1 MFRPGPWVGAVHPIN
16 KPDYQGGSADIQ
28 EYGRQQD
35 GSDGRQQDGSDG
47 RQQDGLA
54 DTVTE
59 AASAN
64 FEPNNQLGSLTPSG
78 AHGGGPPSHSTPP
91 TSPTKQKRTKFYAVT
106 VGKRCGVFQR
116 WYFILN
122 FSMHG
127 SLTVESRT
135 YVSALTSGTPGATFQ
150 GFNSLEEAEDEYFAV
165 KALGHVKVV
174 RVPGDELIYGPLSD
188 AKM

>member
-1 MFRPGPWVGAVHPIN
+1 MFNRGKKSFSWEKVKFQRYCAEKILEIGGN
-16 KPDYQGGSADIQ
+16 K
-28 EYGRQQD
+28 RVTL
-35 GSDGRQQDGSDG
+35 RKL
-47 RQQDGLA
+47 RGL
-54 DTVTE
+54 V
-59 AASAN
+59 
-64 FEPNNQLGSLTPSG
+64 
-78 AHGGGPPSHSTPP
+78 
-91 TSPTKQKRTKFYAVT
+91 TKFYAVT